1 MAAEGDPTLEPASHP
16 LRLLILGGT
25 RFVGRHLAAAAL
37 ARGHAVTLVH
47 RGQTNPGLFPE
58 AEHLLGDRGGDL
70 SFLSGRRWDAAVDV
84 NGYVPRLVRASAARL
99 AGAVERYVFISTV
112 SAYAGL
118 SAAGATEE
126 APLAQPP
133 SKQAEQTEEVTG
145 ETYGWLKALCEREAA
160 AAFPGRT
167 LIVRPGLL
175 VGPEDHTGRFAYW
188 PWRFAR
194 GGEIL
199 APDAPGSA
207 VQLLDARDLGEWI
220 VRQVESGATGVYN
233 ATGPESPLTL
243 GGILSTVREIANPTA
258 AITWVDPDFLL
269 ARGVAPWSELPLWL
283 PGESGF
289 NRVDNRRARAAGLTF
304 RPLAETVRD
313 TLRWLQ
319 GLGGILLVSA
329 DRSPQLTPERES
341 ELLREW
347 CDLKIA
353 SC

>member
-1 MAAEGDPTLEPASHP
+1 M
-16 LRLLILGGT
+16 RLLILGGT
-25 RFVGRHLAAAAL
+25 RFVGRHLAAGAL

-70 SFLSGRRWDAAVDV
+70 SFLSGRRWDAVVDV
-84 NGYVPRLVRASAARL
+84 NGYVPRLVRAGAARL
-99 AGAVERYVFISTV
+99 AGAVERYVCISTI

-118 SAAGATEE
+118 SAPGATEE

-133 SKQAEQTEEVTG
+133 GDVEPGEQTEEVTG
-145 ETYGWLKALCEREAA
+145 STYGWLKAGCEREVA
-160 AAFPGRT
+160 AAFPGRS

-194 GGEIL
+194 GGEVL
-199 APDAPGSA
+199 APAARDSA
-207 VQLLDARDLGEWI
+207 VQLLDARDLGEWM

-233 ATGPESPLTL
+233 ATGPERPLTL
-243 GGILSTVREIANPTA
+243 GGILSAVREIAGPAT
-258 AITWVDPDFLL
+258 AITWVDPEFLL
-269 ARGVAPWSELPLWL
+269 ARGVSPWSELPLWL
-283 PGESGF
+283 PGESAF
-289 NRVDNRRARAAGLTF
+289 NRVDNSRARAAGLTF

-319 GLGGILLVSA
+319 SLGGSLPVSA
-329 DRSPQLTPERES
+329 DRSPQLTPEREA

-347 CDLKIA
+347 RDLKIA